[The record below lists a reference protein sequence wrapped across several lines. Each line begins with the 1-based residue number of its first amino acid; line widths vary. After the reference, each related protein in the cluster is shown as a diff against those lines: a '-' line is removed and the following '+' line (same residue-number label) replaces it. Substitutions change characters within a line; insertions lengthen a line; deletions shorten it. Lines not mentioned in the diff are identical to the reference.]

1 MNRNALIGLAAAL
14 FVALAGIAAATPG
27 NALACSGG
35 LGDNCAE
42 IGAGETGAGLGAEF
56 GIGTTGPAGVAGI
69 PSLATPAAPTPA
81 PMRLAGDGCGTAAAQ
96 AAAAQGGQ
104 VIGAPRVVQRG
115 NRTLC
120 VVTVLIKDPSGRKP
134 PTRKQITV
142 PAD

>member
-14 FVALAGIAAATPG
+14 FVALAGVAAATPG

-42 IGAGETGAGLGAEF
+42 IDAEF
-56 GIGTTGPAGVAGI
+56 GTGANGPAGVAGV
-69 PSLATPAAPTPA
+69 PVAGGPGLAVPVVPTPG
-81 PMRLAGDGCGTAAAQ
+81 PMRLAGGGCGAAAAQ

-142 PAD
+142 PAN